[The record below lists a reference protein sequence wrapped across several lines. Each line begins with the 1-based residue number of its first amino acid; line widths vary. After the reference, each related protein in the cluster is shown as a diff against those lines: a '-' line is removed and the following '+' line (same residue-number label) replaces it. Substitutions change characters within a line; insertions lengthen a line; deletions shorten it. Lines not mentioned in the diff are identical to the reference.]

1 MLTKT
6 VIKGYTHTTSYDKG
20 LDLYRRD
27 KVDGFSV
34 EEMEGMHV
42 LCATVKGSGRNRYRV
57 YLEYDIEEDCLER
70 MGCECPAFRQLLVR
84 RQQQSTQSVVQG
96 ELYGSVKMEPVLTCD
111 TYGNVSAEFKIGA
124 SHMYVLKDVFSFANA
139 LRLGEHVPYGQK
151 LQFVHRREMFAKDSL
166 VWVDPCC
173 F

>member
-6 VIKGYTHTTSYDKG
+6 VIKGYTNTTSYNKG

-70 MGCECPAFRQLLVR
+70 MGCECPAFYKYSGICKHCVAVLLEYLDWENRQGTIFEYAKRQEESLAQLQGMKGKAPNRVPPTTPAFRQLLVR

-96 ELYGSVKMEPVLTCD
+96 GTVWECE
-111 TYGNVSAEFKIGA
+111 AGA
-124 SHMYVLKDVFSFANA
+124 CINL
-139 LRLGEHVPYGQK
+139 
-151 LQFVHRREMFAKDSL
+151 
-166 VWVDPCC
+166 
-173 F
+173 